1 MIAASELK
9 MTNGEFTFIGLE
21 YDIDKAWNH
30 QSLLFRWGVPNF
42 YPGAG
47 DFSNCKDFSCNI
59 MQ

>member
-1 MIAASELK
+1 

-30 QSLLFRWGVPNF
+30 QSLLFRWAVPNF